1 MLIALAGT
9 LSATALLTACG
20 EELDQLTNADLN
32 TVASFKDLGDCNS
45 KNKGRMV
52 YVDSSDAI
60 YFCADSVWK
69 EVNLSE
75 VKGSDGKDGTNGKDG
90 ANGKD
95 GKNGA
100 DGKDGTN
107 GKNGVDGKDGKDGT
121 SCTVEPLKDGSGY
134 DVLCGGKKVG
144 TLLNGK
150 DGAKGADGKNGT
162 NGSNGKSAY
171 EIAKE
176 NGFKGTEA
184 EWLASLA
191 GTQGSSCSIKVNE
204 QKNGYDLTCGDKTVT
219 ITNGKDG
226 ESVTGPAGES
236 CSTKSVEGGVEIT
249 CGKSEPVVIKDGT
262 NGKDA
267 SDDACRVVGDKAGVV
282 TLECGKGENVQIEK
296 FYKATCNNEPFDPET
311 HFCNFNEKEGVFAV
325 LELCGGKAYN
335 PSEVICKDGKRL
347 KSCPSECNSEDCED
361 RLYDMDAQFCY
372 AKVVYDLCDGKDYNP
387 MKFECVKNELQKYT
401 CGESEYDLETQFC
414 AKRGDVVER
423 VYKKVKIGEQIWMA
437 ENLNYEIEDS
447 WCGGNRKSGDFDGG
461 DCDTYGRLY
470 TWATAMGKPE
480 NECGSNHDCDLGTGY
495 VQGICPDGWHVPS
508 DVEWDTLIDAVGG
521 ISTAGQKLKA
531 QTLWKA
537 VDGIENEDAYG
548 FSALPAGFK
557 YVNFAFTTD
566 GNHAGFWGAKQW
578 DENRDYGYTRT
589 MKSSSNSVNTGG
601 YFHKDYAY
609 SIRCLQ
615 D

>member
-1 MLIALAGT
+1 MNTRTQKMLIALAGT

-75 VKGSDGKDGTNGKDG
+75 VKGSDGKDG

-100 DGKDGTN
+100 DGKDG
-107 GKNGVDGKDGKDGT
+107 KDGT
-121 SCTVEPLKDGSGY
+121 SCTVEALKDGSGY

-144 TLLNGK
+144 TLTNGK

-162 NGSNGKSAY
+162 NGSNGSNGKSAY

-191 GTQGSSCSIKVNE
+191 GAQGSSCSIKVNE

-249 CGKSEPVVIKDGT
+249 CGKSEPVVIKDGS

-267 SDDACRVVGDKAGVV
+267 SDDACRVVGDKGGVV

-347 KSCPSECNSEDCED
+347 KLCPSECNSEDCED

-521 ISTAGQKLKA
+521 SSTAGQKLKA

-557 YVNFAFTTD
+557 YVNFAFATAG
-566 GNHAGFWGAKQW
+566 GNCGFWGAKQW

>member
-1 MLIALAGT
+1 MNTRTQKMLIALAGT

-60 YFCADSVWK
+60 YFCSDSVWK
-69 EVNLSE
+69 KVSLSD
-75 VKGSDGKDGTNGKDG
+75 VKDSDGKNGKDGSDGKDG
-90 ANGKD
+90 
-95 GKNGA
+95 
-100 DGKDGTN
+100 
-107 GKNGVDGKDGKDGT
+107 KNGVDGT

-134 DVLCGGKKVG
+134 DVLCG
-144 TLLNGK
+144 
-150 DGAKGADGKNGT
+150 
-162 NGSNGKSAY
+162 
-171 EIAKE
+171 
-176 NGFKGTEA
+176 FKGTEA

-191 GTQGSSCSIKVNE
+191 GAQGSSCSIKVNE

-335 PSEVICKDGKRL
+335 PSDVICKDGKRL

-361 RLYDMDAQFCY
+361 SLYDMDAQFCY

-387 MKFECVKNELQKYT
+387 MKFECVENELQKFT
-401 CGESEYDLETQFC
+401 CGESEYDRGTQFC

-447 WCGGNRKSGDFDGG
+447 WCGGSAKS
-461 DCDTYGRLY
+461 
-470 TWATAMGKPE
+470 
-480 NECGSNHDCDLGTGY
+480 
-495 VQGICPDGWHVPS
+495 PDYEG
-508 DVEWDTLIDAVGG
+508 EA
-521 ISTAGQKLKA
+521 
-531 QTLWKA
+531 
-537 VDGIENEDAYG
+537 
-548 FSALPAGFK
+548 
-557 YVNFAFTTD
+557 
-566 GNHAGFWGAKQW
+566 
-578 DENRDYGYTRT
+578 
-589 MKSSSNSVNTGG
+589 
-601 YFHKDYAY
+601 
-609 SIRCLQ
+609 
-615 D
+615 

>member
-1 MLIALAGT
+1 MNTRTQKMLIALAGT

-60 YFCADSVWK
+60 YFCSDSVWK
-69 EVNLSE
+69 KVSLSD
-75 VKGSDGKDGTNGKDG
+75 VKDSDGKNGKDGSDGKDG
-90 ANGKD
+90 
-95 GKNGA
+95 
-100 DGKDGTN
+100 
-107 GKNGVDGKDGKDGT
+107 KNGVDGT

-191 GTQGSSCSIKVNE
+191 GAQGSSCSIKVNE

-282 TLECGKGENVQIEK
+282 TLECGKGQNVQIEK

-311 HFCNFNEKEGVFAV
+311 HFCYFNEKEGVFSV
-325 LELCGGKAYN
+325 LELCGGNAYN
-335 PSEVICKDGKRL
+335 PSDVICEDGKRL

-447 WCGGNRKSGDFDGG
+447 WCGGSAQSPDYEGA

-470 TWATAMGKPE
+470 TWQAAVDKR
-480 NECGSNHDCDLGTGY
+480 ECGRFKCDLGSGY
-495 VQGICPDGWHVPS
+495 VQGACPDGWHVPS
-508 DVEWDTLIDAVGG
+508 QAEWETLIDAVGG
-521 ISTAGQKLKA
+521 SATAGQNLKA
-531 QTLWKA
+531 QTLWNA
-537 VDGIENEDAYG
+537 VDDIENEDAYG

-557 YVNFAFTTD
+557 YVNFTFAKA
-566 GNHAGFWGAKQW
+566 GGSCGFWGTTQW
-578 DENRDYGYTRT
+578 DEGENYAYVVSLGSSRDKANLG
-589 MKSSSNSVNTGG
+589 NFN
-601 YFHKDYAY
+601 KDYAY
-609 SIRCLQ
+609 SVRCLQ